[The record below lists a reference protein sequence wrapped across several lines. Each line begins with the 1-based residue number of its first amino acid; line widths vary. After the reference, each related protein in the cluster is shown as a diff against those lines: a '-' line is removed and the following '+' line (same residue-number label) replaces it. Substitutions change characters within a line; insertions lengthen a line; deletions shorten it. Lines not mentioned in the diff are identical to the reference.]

1 MQLKKRTV
9 AYTVIAAVILVII
22 VVALMPNPVPV
33 ETAKAQRGPMAVSV
47 ESRGETRVRDRFV
60 LTAPISGRIDRID
73 LREGSMIDRGEVVAR
88 IAPLPIDPRQ
98 REEAAARVAAA
109 AALHREAAAAVR
121 AAQSAQELA
130 TRERERTEAL
140 AREGVAAGQTLDQMR
155 IAEERSRR
163 ELDAA
168 RERLQAAA
176 SNLAAARATLLTP
189 DTAGARG
196 VVEVRSPVPGRLF
209 RIPERSERIVSAGQP
224 IVEIG
229 DARKLELVIDVLS
242 EDAVKVRPGNRVV
255 VDQWGGDRPLH
266 GVVRLV
272 EPSAFEKISALGIEE
287 QRVNVIADLHEAP
300 PSLGDAYRVE
310 ARIIIWESQDVL
322 KVPVSA
328 LARTDEQWS
337 VFVVE
342 KGRAKRRPIRI
353 DHRNPLEAE
362 VVAGLEPGAVVIVH
376 PSFEIRDG
384 VRVEAQ
390 AR

>member
-1 MQLKKRTV
+1 MKLKKRAIAYAV
-9 AYTVIAAVILVII
+9 AIVVILV
-22 VVALMPNPVPV
+22 VVVIALIPKPVPV
-33 ETAKAQRGPMAVSV
+33 ETAKAVRGPMAVSV

-60 LTAPISGRIDRID
+60 ITAPISGRIDRID
-73 LREGSMIDRGEVVAR
+73 LREGAVIERGEIVAR
-88 IAPLPIDPRQ
+88 IAPLPMDPRQ

-109 AALHREAAAAVR
+109 EALHREAAAAVR
-121 AAQSAQELA
+121 VAQAARELA
-130 TRERERTEAL
+130 ARERQRTEAL
-140 AREGVAAGQTLDQMR
+140 TRDGVVAEQALDQTR
-155 IAEERSRR
+155 SAEERARR

-168 RERLQAAA
+168 RQRLQAAA
-176 SNLAAARATLLTP
+176 SNLDAARAILQTP
-189 DTAGARG
+189 DRAGAGG
-196 VVEVRSPVPGRLF
+196 VVEVRSPVAGRVF
-209 RIPERSERIVSAGQP
+209 RIPERSERIVNAGQP

-242 EDAVKVRPGNRVV
+242 EDAVKIRPGNRVV
-255 VDQWGGDRPLH
+255 VEQWGGDRPLH

-287 QRVNVIADLHEAP
+287 QRVNVIADLTEAP

-310 ARIIIWESQDVL
+310 ARIVIWESPDVL

-328 LARTDEQWS
+328 LARVGEQWS

-342 KGRAKRRPIRI
+342 AGRAKQRPIRI

-362 VVAGLEPGAVVIVH
+362 VVEGLEAGAVVVVH

-384 VRVEAQ
+384 VRVAAASQ
-390 AR
+390 